1 MAPLTAT
8 VRFFGALMRRGCI
21 PRLELAPWITASR
34 RCRAGAASP
43 LLLSGEMNDFDTS
56 SFLLQVFGDDAAVAM
71 IGCLFAAHSMS
82 RPY

>member
-1 MAPLTAT
+1 
-8 VRFFGALMRRGCI
+8 
-21 PRLELAPWITASR
+21 
-34 RCRAGAASP
+34 
-43 LLLSGEMNDFDTS
+43 MNDFDTS